1 MTDRDDAL
9 RVLFVTAPPD
19 VAADLGRRLVE
30 ERLVACANVLPG
42 ARSFYWWEGKVCDD
56 AEAVLWME
64 TTARRLADAA
74 ARLRELH
81 PYSVP
86 KIVAFDP
93 WFVGKDYLAWART
106 ETDPAA
112 PTSA

>member
-1 MTDRDDAL
+1 M
-9 RVLFVTAPPD
+9 TAPPEA
-19 VAADLGRRLVE
+19 AADLGRRLVE

-64 TTARRLADAA
+64 TTAERLPAA
-74 ARLRELH
+74 AKRLRELH

-86 KIVAFDP
+86 KIVAFAPDS
-93 WFVGKDYLAWART
+93 VNGDYAAWARA
-106 ETDPAA
+106 ETTPRGD
-112 PTSA
+112 